1 MSCPPVLINVKFD
14 GVCHECKDVILAG
27 TRAYYDGST
36 RKLYCIDCGEEL
48 KEEK

>member
-1 MSCPPVLINVKFD
+1 MDCPPVLINVRYES
-14 GVCHECKDVILAG
+14 VCHECQEPIMAG

-48 KEEK
+48 KGTK